1 LKERL
6 RRILRSTNA
15 TPVIV
20 LDEIDSEGL
29 RGSRLQKTIIV
40 EKDVENLVKF
50 YNGIFIKKRK
60 SRRYCPVCGKR
71 MRKYGKT
78 RRLELYKCSCG
89 VIIDKHVAASYN
101 AILWTIGKH
110 SPEPIQRVKEK
121 IRENIKKDPYTA

>member
-50 YNGIFIKKRK
+50 HNGIFIKKRI

-89 VIIDKHVAASYN
+89 VIIDKHVATSYN
-101 AILWTIGKH
+101 AILG
-110 SPEPIQRVKEK
+110 P
-121 IRENIKKDPYTA
+121 

>member
-6 RRILRSTNA
+6 RRILRSINA

-20 LDEIDSEGL
+20 LDEIDPEGL

-40 EKDVENLVKF
+40 ERDVENLVEF
-50 YNGIFIKKRK
+50 YNGILIKKRI
-60 SRRYCPVCGKR
+60 SGRYCPVCEKR

-89 VIIDKHVAASYN
+89 VI
-101 AILWTIGKH
+101 
-110 SPEPIQRVKEK
+110 
-121 IRENIKKDPYTA
+121 